1 MCGKCVPRMDH
12 HCLLMVNCIGYHN
25 LKPFFLFC
33 NYQIWV
39 LLLWFSIVGER
50 FFGDDGVTSMSALG
64 SFFFWLTLIIS
75 IPYFFFMALLF
86 LRTFT

>member
-33 NYQIWV
+33 GYQIWS
-39 LLLWFSIVGER
+39 LTLWFSIVSAR
-50 FFGDDGVTSMSALG
+50 FFGGDEVKSMSILG
-64 SFFFWLTLIIS
+64 TIFFWITLVLTV
-75 IPYFFFMALLF
+75 PYSVFMVLLF
-86 LRTFT
+86 YRTFT